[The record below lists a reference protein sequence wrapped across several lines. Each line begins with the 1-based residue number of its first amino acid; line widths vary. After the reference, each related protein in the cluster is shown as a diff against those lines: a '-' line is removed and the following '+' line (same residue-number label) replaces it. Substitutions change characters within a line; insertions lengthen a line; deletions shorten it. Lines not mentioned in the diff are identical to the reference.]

1 MLFAESREKLENQV
15 ELCNPKTKSSAKGQP
30 LHDLDERDDVVLIDE
45 LPPEPERAPKARSKR
60 HLQPIGESHSKA
72 NPFGNY
78 TTFCSGYFLT
88 LYFYK
93 VSFLFLTG
101 TYELSHQNCVASTSG
116 TRNSV
121 FSQAQGM

>member
-1 MLFAESREKLENQV
+1 M
-15 ELCNPKTKSSAKGQP
+15 
-30 LHDLDERDDVVLIDE
+30 DERDDVVLIDE

-60 HLQPIGESHSKA
+60 NLQPIGESHSKA

-101 TYELSHQNCVASTSG
+101 TCELSDQNCVASTSG